1 MGYVRWK
8 KAISPFSTTSAP
20 GLSKISET
28 SFWLIVALRVVVLV
42 VVHLRVGTAF
52 PTAHSFE
59 DTTIGA
65 FFRSISN
72 GKVRSQCAADSTI
85 QSVFLTFLPWPDPS

>member
-1 MGYVRWK
+1 MGHVRWK
-8 KAISPFSTTSAP
+8 KAISPFSATTTSAP

-59 DTTIGA
+59 DTTIGV
-65 FFRSISN
+65 FFRPISD
-72 GKVRSQCAADSTI
+72 GKVRSHCAADSTFN
-85 QSVFLTFLPWPDPS
+85 QFS